1 MEITFRVCT
10 VGSLLTLESND
21 TLSFGIHDSGHYLV
35 HIFWGVLGFDACK
48 KKKKSKENKWLT
60 VMLVGLSHLMILD
73 LVGSPTSFIF
83 LMSQQ

>member
-48 KKKKSKENKWLT
+48 KK
-60 VMLVGLSHLMILD
+60 
-73 LVGSPTSFIF
+73 
-83 LMSQQ
+83 